1 MTMVF
6 DSLHQPAGPFA
17 DQVIFGNSLHGLCVG
32 NVVTRPNG
40 QTVSIVAPFDL
51 FSDCLAVRLAG
62 VPDIVR
68 TPEQAAADLAEGLV
82 WIPEVLLPGDTLRYW
97 FWRNSAKRTFLIELV
112 QQVPLTSVFIRVVPY
127 GEIGA
132 PAETA
137 RVSTFTGFT
146 VSDGASPWQVWD
158 VSGDGSSALIA
169 RRTASPFD
177 PVPTI
182 QRRMLGLSIVVEC
195 TLSQGG
201 DGWPVPSVSM
211 VRSNAQCLGTIGS
224 SLSES
229 GVAPELISWREFEGE
244 ELGPYQIAPVDPGL
258 PPVGAYFVDVAKNGV
273 ETVSTSFTLSDRLL
287 SCWYGD
293 GGAVQFLTL
302 SLQRD
307 EVGTRTY
314 VHKASGTSRTISET
328 SLLEYTASAT
338 YTYGGAA
345 LLTESWSGSSD
356 GVSGNPG
363 FPFGMAPN
371 WNGGGLAT
379 ITATRSQMYLPQ
391 LNQDTAQTFGL
402 LALSKKMFA
411 PFHAAAG
418 TYTVEAARH
427 PGGTTPTAPSPVT
440 VTEFGPFPIHLARD
454 PRTGALSSW
463 SSVPVCFI

>member
-32 NVVTRPNG
+32 NVLTRPNG
-40 QTVSIVAPFDL
+40 ATVSIVPPFDL
-51 FSDCLAVRLAG
+51 MSDCLAVRLAG

-68 TPEQAAADLAEGLV
+68 TPEQAAADLADGLV

-97 FWRNSAKRTFLIELV
+97 FWRNSSKRTFLIELIN
-112 QQVPLTSVFIRVVPY
+112 QAPLTSVFIRVVPY

-132 PAETA
+132 APETA
-137 RVSTFTGFT
+137 RTSSFAGFT
-146 VSDGASPWQVWD
+146 VSGGAGPWQIWD
-158 VSGDGSSALIA
+158 VSGDGSKALIA
-169 RRTASPFD
+169 RRTSSPFD
-177 PVPTI
+177 PVPGLH
-182 QRRMLGLSIVVEC
+182 RRMLGLSIVVEC
-195 TLSQGG
+195 SLSQGG
-201 DGWPVPSVSM
+201 DGWPVPTVTL
-211 VRSNAQCLGTIGS
+211 VRSSEQCLGAISS

-229 GVAPELISWREFEGE
+229 GVAPILVSWREFEGDV
-244 ELGPYQIAPVDPGL
+244 LGPYQIAPEGPGV
-258 PPVGAYFVDVAKNGV
+258 PGSDNFVAIAKNGV
-273 ETVSTSFTLSDRLL
+273 ESVSTSFTLADRLL

-307 EVGTRTY
+307 ETGTRDY
-314 VHKASGTSRTISET
+314 VHTVAGMDRTISQT

-338 YTYGGAA
+338 YTYGGAG
-345 LLTESWSGSSD
+345 LLTESWSGTSD

-371 WNGGGLAT
+371 WNGVGLST
-379 ITATRSQMYLPQ
+379 MTAIRDQLYLPQ
-391 LNQDTAQTFGL
+391 INQQTAQTFGL
-402 LALSKKMFA
+402 LAFSKKMFA
-411 PFHAAAG
+411 PFHAVG
-418 TYTVEAARH
+418 DIYTIEPARH
-427 PGGTTPTAPSPVT
+427 PAGTTPTAPDPVT
-440 VTEFGPFPIHLARD
+440 VAGIGDVPVYIARD